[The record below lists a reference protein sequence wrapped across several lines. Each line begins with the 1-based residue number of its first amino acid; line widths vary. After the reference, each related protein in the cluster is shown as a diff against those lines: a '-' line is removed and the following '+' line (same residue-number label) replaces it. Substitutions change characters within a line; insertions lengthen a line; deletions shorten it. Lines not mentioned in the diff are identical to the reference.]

1 MKKAKIG
8 LLPLYI
14 KLYDDFSDPQ
24 RRVLIEEFY
33 SKIAALLEDKG
44 LEVVTSSVCRLHDEF
59 AKAVKSFEDAD
70 VDALVTLH
78 LAYSPSLESADILA
92 NTKLPIVVFDT
103 TPDYEFNYSTNSD
116 KIGTNHGIH
125 GVQDMCNLLKRNK
138 KDFVICVGHV
148 EHSDVV
154 DDVVAA
160 VYGAKMSKTMKNAK
174 VGCAV
179 KSFDGMG
186 DFCVPYDELK
196 SSIGMDVVTL
206 DPNNMPAVTEAEIKA
221 EFDADCAKYDISNV
235 TYEQYKD
242 SHRVALSIRK
252 WIDENK
258 LTAFT
263 MNFLSTKAGTGF
275 DCIPFTEACKQ
286 MAKGVGYAGEGD
298 VLTAAF
304 VSSLMSVYAETTFA
318 EMFCPDWAGNTI
330 YISHMGE
337 YNPLCTT
344 EKPRFKVNN
353 FPYTDAKNPSV
364 FYSPFNA
371 GKAIFACLAP
381 DADGKFTLIASSIEM
396 LHTPVGTTFDN
407 EVSGWFKPQSTID
420 KFLSDYSMNG
430 GIHHASIIY
439 GGDMKSLKAYAKFMN
454 WSFVTI

>member
-14 KLYDDFSDPQ
+14 KLYDDFSSPQ

-33 SKIAALLEDKG
+33 AKIANILEEKG
-44 LEVVTSSVCRLHDEF
+44 LEVVTSPVCRLHDEF
-59 AKAVKSFEDAD
+59 SAAVKSFEDAD
-70 VDALVTLH
+70 VDAMVTLH

-92 NTKLPIVVFDT
+92 NTKLPIIVFDT
-103 TPDYEFNYSTNSD
+103 TPDYEFNYSTDSG

-138 KDFVICVGHV
+138 KDFIICAGHV
-148 EHSDVV
+148 EHSTVA

-160 VYGAKMSKTMKNAK
+160 VYGAKMAK
-174 VGCAV
+174 AMRSARVGCAV

-196 SSIGMDVVTL
+196 ASIGMDVITL
-206 DPNNMPAVTEAEIKA
+206 DPYNMPAVTEDEIKA
-221 EFDADCAKYDISNV
+221 EFNSDCVKYNMSDV
-235 TYEQYKD
+235 TYEQYRE
-242 SHRVALSIRK
+242 SHKVALSIRK
-252 WIDENK
+252 WIEENK

-286 MAKGVGYAGEGD
+286 MANGIGYAGEGD

-304 VSSLMSVYAETTFA
+304 VHSLMSVYAKTTFA

-330 YISHMGE
+330 YVSHMGE
-337 YNPLCTT
+337 YNPLCTS
-344 EKPRFKVNN
+344 EKPRFKVND
-353 FPYTDAKNPSV
+353 FPYTDANNPSV
-364 FYSPFNA
+364 FYAPFDA
-371 GKAIFACLAP
+371 GEAVFACLAP
-381 DADGKFTLIASSIEM
+381 DADGKFTLIVSPIEM
-396 LHTPVGTTFDN
+396 LHTPVGNTFDN
-407 EVSGWFKPQSTID
+407 EVSGWFKPNKTVD
-420 KFLSDYSMNG
+420 KFLADYSRNG

-439 GGDMKSLKAYAKFMN
+439 GGKIDSLEAYAKFMN
-454 WSFVTI
+454 WNFVTI